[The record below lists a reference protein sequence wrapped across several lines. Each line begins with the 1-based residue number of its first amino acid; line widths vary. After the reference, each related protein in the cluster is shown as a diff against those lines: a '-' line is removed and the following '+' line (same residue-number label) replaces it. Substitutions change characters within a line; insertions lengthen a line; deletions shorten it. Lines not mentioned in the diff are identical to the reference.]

1 MQETDID
8 DLITLCE
15 ADITTKNQTRFK
27 KYHNNFKIVR
37 EKIVLVEEKDKLR
50 NFQPP
55 INGKEI
61 MNYFGLGPSKKIG
74 LIKDAIKE
82 AILDGLISNEFEAA
96 FEKMK
101 SEGKKLGLKPHEKS
115 I

>member
-1 MQETDID
+1 MKQI
-8 DLITLCE
+8 LQLK
-15 ADITTKNQTRFK
+15 TKYVLKNT
-27 KYHNNFKIVR
+27 YNNFKIVR
-37 EKIVLVEEKDKLR
+37 EKIVLVEEKDQLR

-82 AILDGLISNEFEAA
+82 AILDGKFQMNL
-96 FEKMK
+96 KQLL
-101 SEGKKLGLKPHEKS
+101 KK
-115 I
+115 

>member
-37 EKIVLVEEKDKLR
+37 EKIVLVEEKDQLR
-50 NFQPP
+50 NF
-55 INGKEI
+55 NHLLME
-61 MNYFGLGPSKKIG
+61 KK
-74 LIKDAIKE
+74 
-82 AILDGLISNEFEAA
+82 
-96 FEKMK
+96 
-101 SEGKKLGLKPHEKS
+101 
-115 I
+115 